1 MRHNPPLVLGIALIV
16 LLVFVLYLDLII
28 AG

>member
-1 MRHNPPLVLGIALIV
+1 MKHNPALVLGIALIV